1 MEASREAECSLTVK
15 IPVVTV
21 ESITKFVL
29 AQAECTYMDHFE
41 QADALHTL
49 LREIY
54 LLLDEGDRELFA
66 RYGLT
71 IPRYSALLHLGRQPG
86 LSASELSDLM
96 YCDRSNVTR
105 LVRRLESEGLVTRRP
120 HESDGRVLCI
130 YLTEQGESLREE
142 VRSAHLACNNKRFS
156 QYLGGLDHERL
167 LNSLRNLRESIQ

>member
-1 MEASREAECSLTVK
+1 
-15 IPVVTV
+15 
-21 ESITKFVL
+21 
-29 AQAECTYMDHFE
+29 MDHVD
-41 QADALHTL
+41 QADALYTL

-54 LLLDEGDRELFA
+54 LLLDQGDRELFA
-66 RYGLT
+66 GYGLT

-142 VRSAHLACNNKRFS
+142 VRSAHRARNNKRFS
-156 QYLGGLDHERL
+156 QYLASLEQEKL
-167 LNSLRNLRESIQ
+167 LSNLSDLRESIQ